1 MLFTSNRII
10 KYLLEQIMNSPD
22 ALNIPRVRLYF
33 ISVSLSHNRPFM
45 FGTETEV
52 NRKIAIRREV
62 VFVILAGLFLGTLA
76 ILNILG
82 ISRQIDLSFNI
93 GSVRIPF
100 VVFVGVLPYPL
111 TFLCTDFI
119 SELYGKRRANMV
131 VWIGFILNIWV
142 LFILWLGGVLPPH
155 TALGPD
161 GLPDINDPNRT
172 FFQIR
177 KWTSMATLASMIAYL
192 TAQLVDVQIFH
203 RIKRLTK
210 GKALWLRNNGSTL
223 TSQLVDS
230 IAVILI
236 TYFFTNA
243 ISITP
248 GDTVAHGLFVLI
260 LSNYVFKMT
269 ATLFDTLPFYLGTRW
284 LSRYLEIDPNEGYQ
298 DKNL

>member
-1 MLFTSNRII
+1 
-10 KYLLEQIMNSPD
+10 
-22 ALNIPRVRLYF
+22 
-33 ISVSLSHNRPFM
+33 M
-45 FGTETEV
+45 FGTDHIE
-52 NRKIAIRREV
+52 NRKIAMRREL
-62 VFVILAGLFLGTLA
+62 VFIILSGLFLGTLA
-76 ILNILG
+76 VLNILG

-131 VWIGFILNIWV
+131 VWVGLALNIWV

-155 TALGPD
+155 TELGPD
-161 GLPDINDPNRT
+161 GLPDLLHPDRT
-172 FFQIR
+172 YFQIR

-203 RIKRLTK
+203 FIKKMTK

-223 TSQLVDS
+223 TSQMVDS

-248 GDTVAHGLFVLI
+248 GETVTHGLLI
-260 LSNYVFKMT
+260 LVLSNYVFKLT
-269 ATLFDTLPFYLGTRW
+269 AALVDTVPFYLGTRW
-284 LSRYLEIDPNEGYQ
+284 LSKYLQIDPNEGYE
-298 DKNL
+298 